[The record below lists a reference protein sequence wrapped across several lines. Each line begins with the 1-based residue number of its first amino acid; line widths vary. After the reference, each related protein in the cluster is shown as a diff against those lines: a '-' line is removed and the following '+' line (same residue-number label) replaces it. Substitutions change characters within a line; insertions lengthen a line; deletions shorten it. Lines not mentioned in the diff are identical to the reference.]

1 MRSDLA
7 GASQSLSRGLVCSGA
22 HSNALQSTSISSC
35 GRLALR
41 DPLFPS
47 RSHCRTA
54 PILVASMSAPHNTI
68 NESTD
73 SKICPICELPFKTRG
88 FAQHFRA
95 CQRRQTQAAEDERL
109 QEQLREAEQQ
119 GFIFSYVL
127 QTSNAETNSL

>member
-7 GASQSLSRGLVCSGA
+7 GASQSLGCRLVCSGA
-22 HSNALQSTSISSC
+22 RLNALQSTSISSC
-35 GRLALR
+35 GRLASR
-41 DPLFPS
+41 DPSFPS
-47 RSHCRTA
+47 HSHCCTA

-95 CQRRQTQAAEDERL
+95 CQRRHTQAAEDERL
-109 QEQLREAEQQ
+109 QEQLKEAEKQ

-127 QTSNAETNSL
+127 QTSNAEINSL